1 MTKDSYF
8 NRQPLSFFSP
18 QNKKRKHMDSPNN
31 GINGAIF
38 SRNGL
43 PVLPTI
49 KQEPTGS
56 GGNAY
61 TNYLPDCDDDY
72 STYDPSDSN
81 NGYVDGV
88 YQVIKWQ
95 PFSMNKWATLT
106 DSNLKDL

>member
-1 MTKDSYF
+1 
-8 NRQPLSFFSP
+8 
-18 QNKKRKHMDSPNN
+18 MDSPNS